1 MFLPGLFL
9 DAVPQKKSLAAP
21 LSPCG
26 VSGRKLTDLSLP
38 TGQSPRWSGRDSQIL
53 SAGLWPFPGLPE
65 GSCHRI
71 STREAGGLEEREN
84 LSQE

>member
-1 MFLPGLFL
+1 MFLPDLFP
-9 DAVPQKKSLAAP
+9 DAVPQKKTLAAP

-26 VSGRKLTDLSLP
+26 IRGRKVTDLSLP
-38 TGQSPRWSGRDSQIL
+38 TGLCPHWSGRDFQIL
-53 SAGLWPFPGLPE
+53 SAGPWPSPGLPE

-71 STREAGGLEEREN
+71 STREEEGLEEREN